1 MKHQSVVRILLL
13 VTVIAAT
20 ASCRQP
26 KAPLVRSDIPPPA
39 CVVALAPAT
48 QQNETDREIARL
60 QERARREPNPKQA
73 LEQLGY
79 RYVARARVAND
90 PGDYKLAEKTAECIE
105 STSPD
110 DASAL
115 LLRGHVLHQLH
126 RFHEA
131 EQIARRLTVKRE
143 FVLDYGLL
151 GDVLMEQ
158 GRLTEAAQ
166 AYQKMMDIKPFYQ
179 SYTRASHLRWLKGD
193 LGGAI
198 ELMRKAIA
206 AASPR
211 DRESIAW
218 AHTRLAG
225 YELHRGRL
233 DDAMRAAD
241 SALSYQPDYAA
252 ALLMRGRVFLAM
264 KKTAD
269 AVAAFSRAAQLNPL
283 PEFQWALGDALR
295 LQGDHD
301 QADLVESEL
310 TSRGADT
317 DARTLALFLATR
329 RAAVTKAVAL
339 AQGELQTRADIFSL
353 DALAWSLA
361 AAGRTAEAQATM
373 TRALAEGTEDGRLFL
388 HAGVIAVAG
397 DRRADARKWL
407 KKAEA
412 LRSTLLPSEL
422 DELTKH
428 LTKLS
433 AQEKS

>member
-1 MKHQSVVRILLL
+1 MKHRSVVRILL
-13 VTVIAAT
+13 VTVTAAT

-26 KAPLVRSDIPPPA
+26 KAPLVRSDVPPTA

-48 QQNETDREIARL
+48 QQNETDRDIARL
-60 QERARREPNPKQA
+60 QEQARREPNPKQA

-79 RYVARARVAND
+79 RYVARARVGND

-131 EQIARRLTVKRE
+131 EQIARRLTVKRQ

-166 AYQKMMDIKPFYQ
+166 AYQKMIDIKPFYQ
-179 SYTRASHLRWLKGD
+179 SFTRASHLRWLKGD
-193 LGGAI
+193 LDGAI
-198 ELMRKAIA
+198 ELIRKAIA

-211 DRESIAW
+211 DPESIAW
-218 AHTRLAG
+218 AYTRLAG
-225 YELHRGRL
+225 YELQRGRL
-233 DDAMRAAD
+233 DDAARAAD

-264 KKTAD
+264 KKAAD

-283 PEFQWALGDALR
+283 PEYQWALGDALR
-295 LQGDHD
+295 LHGDHE
-301 QADLVESEL
+301 QADLVENEL
-310 TSRGADT
+310 TSRGAEA
-317 DARTLALFLATR
+317 DARTVALFLATR

-339 AQGELQTRADIFSL
+339 AERELQTRADVFSL

-361 AAGRTAEAQATM
+361 AAGRTAEAQVTM

-388 HAGVIAVAG
+388 HAGVIAAAG
-397 DRRADARKWL
+397 DRRAEARKWL
-407 KKAEA
+407 RKAEA

-433 AQEKS
+433 TQEKS

>member
-1 MKHQSVVRILLL
+1 MKHQSVVLILV
-13 VTVIAAT
+13 VTVIAANV
-20 ASCRQP
+20 SCRQP
-26 KAPLVRSDIPPPA
+26 KAPLVRSDDAPTA

-48 QQNETDREIARL
+48 RQNETDHDIARL
-60 QERARREPNPKQA
+60 QEQARREPNPKQA

-79 RYVARARVAND
+79 RYVARARLAND
-90 PGDYKLAEKTAECIE
+90 PGNYKLAEKTAECIE

-131 EQIARRLTVKRE
+131 EQIARRLTVKRQ

-166 AYQKMMDIKPFYQ
+166 AYQKMIDLKPFYQ

-193 LGGAI
+193 LEGAI
-198 ELMRKAIA
+198 ELIRKAIA

-211 DRESIAW
+211 APESVAW
-218 AHTRLAG
+218 AYTRLAG
-225 YELHRGRL
+225 YELQRGRL
-233 DDAMRAAD
+233 EDAARAAD

-264 KKTAD
+264 KKAAD
-269 AVAAFSRAAQLNPL
+269 AVTAFSRAAQLNPL
-283 PEFQWALGDALR
+283 PEYQWALGDALR
-295 LQGDHD
+295 LHGDH
-301 QADLVESEL
+301 ARAELVENEL
-310 TSRGADT
+310 TSRGTEADP
-317 DARTLALFLATR
+317 RTVALFLATR
-329 RAAVTKAVAL
+329 RAAITKAIAL
-339 AQGELQTRADIFSL
+339 AERELQTRADVFTL

-361 AAGRTAEAQATM
+361 AAGRTAEAQVTM

-388 HAGVIAVAG
+388 HAGVIAAAE
-397 DRRADARKWL
+397 DRGAEARKWL
-407 KKAEA
+407 RKAEA

-433 AQEKS
+433 TQEKS